1 MNAMTTNLAS
11 SITKAASKQTYHTVR
26 LLVDRERVDDAFRAY
41 AYFRWV
47 DDTLDG
53 EAGSRLERTAFLER
67 QKALLDQC
75 YRSEAPTGAAPEE
88 QMLIELT
95 QHAPDP
101 EGGLQAYLCNM
112 MRVMEFDT
120 RRRGRLIAQAELNEY
135 TRWLATAVA
144 EAMHYFIG
152 HGRFAPRAETRY
164 LAVTAAHIAHML
176 RDTYADL
183 QAGYYNIPREVL
195 DAYHIGP
202 EAVQSDAYRA
212 WVRSRVRL
220 AREYFKAGQGY
231 YAQVQCVR
239 HRLAAMAYTAR
250 FAWVLD
256 TIETEGY
263 CLRPEYQ
270 ERRSAAARL
279 RMGWLTLQ
287 SLVHLRP
294 SGAPPQPAVLHR

>member
-1 MNAMTTNLAS
+1 MTTSLAS
-11 SITKAASKQTYHTVR
+11 SITKIASQQTYHTIR

-47 DDTLDG
+47 DDTLDAEG
-53 EAGSRLERTAFLER
+53 GSSLERAAFLER
-67 QKALLDQC
+67 QKTLLDRC
-75 YRSEAPTGAAPEE
+75 YRGEAPREAAPEE
-88 QMLIELT
+88 RLLTELIRHE
-95 QHAPDP
+95 HDP
-101 EGGLQAYLCNM
+101 EGGLQAYLRNM

-120 RRRGRLIAQAELNEY
+120 RRRGRLISQAELNEY

-152 HGRFAPRAETRY
+152 HGSFAPRTETRY

-195 DAYHIGP
+195 DAHHIGP

-220 AREYFKAGQGY
+220 AREHFRAGQGY
-231 YAQVQCVR
+231 YARVQSAR

-270 ERRSAAARL
+270 ERRSAAAGL

>member
-1 MNAMTTNLAS
+1 MTTSVAS
-11 SITKAASKQTYHTVR
+11 SITKAASKQTYYTTR
-26 LLVDRERVDDAFRAY
+26 LLVDRERIDDAYRAY

-47 DDTLDG
+47 DDTLDAEG
-53 EAGSRLERTAFLER
+53 GSRLERAAFLGR

-75 YRSEAPTGAAPEE
+75 FWGEAARAAAPEE

-95 QHAPDP
+95 RHAHDP
-101 EGGLQAYLCNM
+101 EGGLQAYLRNM

-120 RRRGRLIAQAELNEY
+120 RRRGRLISQAELNEY

-152 HGRFAPRAETRY
+152 HGSFAPGAETRY
-164 LAVTAAHIAHML
+164 PAVTAAHIAHML

-195 DAYHIGP
+195 DACHIGP
-202 EAVQSDAYRA
+202 EAVQSDGYRA
-212 WVRSRVRL
+212 WVRTRVLL

-231 YAQVQCVR
+231 YAQVQSTR
-239 HRLAAMAYTAR
+239 HRLASMAYTAR

-256 TIETEGY
+256 AIEKEGY
-263 CLRPEYQ
+263 SLRREYH
-270 ERRSAAARL
+270 ERRSAAAGL
-279 RMGWLTLQ
+279 RMGWLTLS
-287 SLVHLRP
+287 SLAHLRQ
-294 SGAPPQPAVLHR
+294 SGAPALPTVLHR